1 MLQPAFTTPLTV
13 RANVGVSAPNQP
25 HHAGC
30 TSINSVPAKVYVSP
44 LKFSTHC
51 PPRPPSTPIG
61 RTHRRRPCIAA
72 WLTGHADDTVIS
84 TAIAHS
90 SNGAILTLKGPF
102 FCVIQRAIAAR
113 VQELVLHTSA
123 ASTVVL
129 NSLHASLLSPIIVG
143 TVKAVPILTS
153 SASLSSRSDLTVS
166 PALSAV
172 ALGSGPLVIE
182 RKGDVER
189 KFFAQSESVVD
200 SETGDNRHQS
210 HSKDNILLHPQ
221 KTVDDRSWSQRFV
234 AWLTRVY
241 LPTGFPH
248 TTTPD
253 YISFTKFRTLQNLAS
268 AVMQVIRFVYIKFPF
283 FLFGCALRLPLRFSV
298 FCKYLCFLTPSFLFS
313 LMFILFFKY

>member
-1 MLQPAFTTPLTV
+1 MLQPAFSTPLTI
-13 RANVGVSAPNQP
+13 RANVGVRAPNQA

-30 TSINSVPAKVYVSP
+30 ISISSVPAKVCVSP
-44 LKFSTHC
+44 LKFSTLY
-51 PPRPPSTPIG
+51 PPHPPSSPIG
-61 RTHRRRPCIAA
+61 RNHRRRPTIAA

-90 SNGAILTLKGPF
+90 GNGAILPLKGPF
-102 FCVIQRAIAAR
+102 LRVIQRAIAAH
-113 VQELVLHTSA
+113 VQKLVLHTNA

-129 NSLHASLLSPIIVG
+129 NLLHASLLSPIIVG
-143 TVKAVPILTS
+143 TVKAVPIPRS
-153 SASLSSRSDLTVS
+153 SVSSLSSRPDLTAT

-182 RKGDVER
+182 REGNVER
-189 KFFAQSESVVD
+189 KFYAQSGSVID
-200 SETGDNRHQS
+200 SKTEDNRHQS
-210 HSKDNILLHPQ
+210 HSTDDVPLYPQ

-283 FLFGCALRLPLRFSV
+283 SFFGCAPRLSLRVSV
-298 FCKYLCFLTPSFLFS
+298 FCKHLRFLTPLFLYSF
-313 LMFILFFKY
+313 